1 MNSNNM
7 IISIGRECGSGGLEI
22 GQKLADHY
30 NIKLYD
36 RNILDILAANTNEDP
51 EKLAQIEE
59 RVSGHLLSFVKNG
72 FSSDE
77 HMMMSK
83 LSKSDQ
89 LFLREKALIE
99 HLAETESF
107 VIVGRAANAI
117 IPDAPN
123 VLKLYIYA
131 SEKFKIPRVKDYYN
145 LDSDKEALKTM
156 GQVDKLRKEYFE
168 YYSKMKWGS
177 SDGHDFMINSAVLG
191 IDKTTD
197 LIIQLADLKKN
208 TNA

>member
-1 MNSNNM
+1 MNNNL

-36 RNILDILAANTNEDP
+36 RNILDILAEKSNEDV
-51 EKLAQIEE
+51 EKLAELEE
-59 RVSGHLLSFVKNG
+59 KVSGHFLSFIKNG

-83 LSKSDQ
+83 LTKSDQ
-89 LFLREKALIE
+89 LFLREKALIQ
-99 HLAETESF
+99 HLADNESF
-107 VIVGRAANAI
+107 IIVGRGANAI

-131 SEKFKIPRVKDYYN
+131 SKDFKLPRVKEHYQIE
-145 LDSDKEALKTM
+145 SDKEALKTM
-156 GQVDKLRKEYFE
+156 ERVDKARKEYFE
-168 YYSKMKWGS
+168 YYTEMTWGS
-177 SDGHDFMINSAVLG
+177 SDGHDFMINSSVLG
-191 IDKTTD
+191 IDKTVD
-197 LIIQLADLKKN
+197 LIIQLAEMKRTAN
-208 TNA
+208 N